1 MPRSLDITSTKN
13 PLIRRIRALLDP
25 EARKA
30 EARMVVEG
38 VRMLEEVLDA
48 GVPVE
53 VLVYD
58 PHALAGPRGE
68 ALLDRARRH
77 GARLVTAAPHVVAA
91 CSQVDTPQ
99 GLVAV
104 VERSPAALSDLLNVA
119 GLVVVVADR
128 LQDPG
133 NLGTIIRTADAAG
146 ATAVLATHGTVDPSN
161 PKVVRAT
168 MGSLF
173 HLPVV
178 TAPAEEAVAL
188 LRQHGVRILVAD
200 QSGAISYEEAD
211 YHAPLAVVLGNEG
224 EGPDPVWRTVAEAT
238 VRIPLYGRAESLN
251 VAVAAALLLYEVRR
265 TRPT

>member
-1 MPRSLDITSTKN
+1 MAQTPDITSTKN
-13 PLIRRIRALLDP
+13 PLVRRIRGLLDP
-25 EARKA
+25 EARRA

-38 VRMLEEVLDA
+38 VRLREA
-48 GVPVE
+48 VP
-53 VLVYD
+53 
-58 PHALAGPRGE
+58 
-68 ALLDRARRH
+68 
-77 GARLVTAAPHVVAA
+77 
-91 CSQVDTPQ
+91 
-99 GLVAV
+99 
-104 VERSPAALSDLLNVA
+104 
-119 GLVVVVADR
+119 
-128 LQDPG
+128 
-133 NLGTIIRTADAAG
+133 DAAG

-188 LRQHGVRILVAD
+188 LRRHGVRILVAD

-211 YHAPLAVVLGNEG
+211 YRAPLAVVLGNEG
-224 EGPDPVWRTVAEAT
+224 EGPDPAWRAVAEAT

-265 TRPT
+265 KRRM

>member
-99 GLVAV
+99 GVVAV
-104 VERSPAALSDLLNVA
+104 VERSPAALSDLLNVD
-119 GLVVVVADR
+119 GLVVVGGVALR
-128 LQDPG
+128 LCEG
-133 NLGTIIRTADAAG
+133 GRTRRMCNGCELSIVNFVGFFECAIDTPHSG
-146 ATAVLATHGTVDPSN
+146 ERKVVLYF
-161 PKVVRAT
+161 VRAT
-168 MGSLF
+168 RERGW
-173 HLPVV
+173 
-178 TAPAEEAVAL
+178 
-188 LRQHGVRILVAD
+188 RVR
-200 QSGAISYEEAD
+200 
-211 YHAPLAVVLGNEG
+211 
-224 EGPDPVWRTVAEAT
+224 
-238 VRIPLYGRAESLN
+238 
-251 VAVAAALLLYEVRR
+251 
-265 TRPT
+265 

>member
-77 GARLVTAAPHVVAA
+77 GARL
-91 CSQVDTPQ
+91 
-99 GLVAV
+99 
-104 VERSPAALSDLLNVA
+104 
-119 GLVVVVADR
+119 
-128 LQDPG
+128 
-133 NLGTIIRTADAAG
+133 
-146 ATAVLATHGTVDPSN
+146 
-161 PKVVRAT
+161 
-168 MGSLF
+168 
-173 HLPVV
+173 V

>member
-77 GARLVTAAPHVVAA
+77 GARLVTAAP
-91 CSQVDTPQ
+91 
-99 GLVAV
+99 
-104 VERSPAALSDLLNVA
+104 
-119 GLVVVVADR
+119 
-128 LQDPG
+128 
-133 NLGTIIRTADAAG
+133 
-146 ATAVLATHGTVDPSN
+146 
-161 PKVVRAT
+161 
-168 MGSLF
+168 
-173 HLPVV
+173 PVV
-178 TAPAEEAVAL
+178 TAPAEEAVPL
-188 LRQHGVRILVAD
+188 LRRHGVRILVAD

>member
-104 VERSPAALSDLLNVA
+104 VERSPAARR
-119 GLVVVVADR
+119 ADPRRGPVGGDQLRGGR
-128 LQDPG
+128 LPRAPRG
-133 NLGTIIRTADAAG
+133 G
-146 ATAVLATHGTVDPSN
+146 AW
-161 PKVVRAT
+161 
-168 MGSLF
+168 
-173 HLPVV
+173 
-178 TAPAEEAVAL
+178 E
-188 LRQHGVRILVAD
+188 
-200 QSGAISYEEAD
+200 
-211 YHAPLAVVLGNEG
+211 
-224 EGPDPVWRTVAEAT
+224 
-238 VRIPLYGRAESLN
+238 
-251 VAVAAALLLYEVRR
+251 
-265 TRPT
+265 

>member
-99 GLVAV
+99 GVVAV
-104 VERSPAALSDLLNVA
+104 VERSPAALSDLLTVA
-119 GLVVVVADR
+119 GLVVVVAAR
-128 LQDPG
+128 LQDPA

-146 ATAVLATHGTVDPSN
+146 PTAGLATP
-161 PKVVRAT
+161 
-168 MGSLF
+168 
-173 HLPVV
+173 
-178 TAPAEEAVAL
+178 
-188 LRQHGVRILVAD
+188 
-200 QSGAISYEEAD
+200 
-211 YHAPLAVVLGNEG
+211 
-224 EGPDPVWRTVAEAT
+224 RTVGPTNPNDA
-238 VRIPLYGRAESLN
+238 PGPPGPPF
-251 VAVAAALLLYEVRR
+251 AL
-265 TRPT
+265 

>member
-99 GLVAV
+99 GVVAV
-104 VERSPAALSDLLNVA
+104 VAQSPAVLPDLLTVA
-119 GLVVVVADR
+119 GLGVLVADR

-133 NLGTIIRTADAAG
+133 NLGTIIPTADAVG
-146 ATAVLATHGTVDPSN
+146 AT
-161 PKVVRAT
+161 
-168 MGSLF
+168 
-173 HLPVV
+173 
-178 TAPAEEAVAL
+178 
-188 LRQHGVRILVAD
+188 
-200 QSGAISYEEAD
+200 
-211 YHAPLAVVLGNEG
+211 LGQG
-224 EGPDPVWRTVAEAT
+224 KPG
-238 VRIPLYGRAESLN
+238 
-251 VAVAAALLLYEVRR
+251 
-265 TRPT
+265 

>member
-91 CSQVDTPQ
+91 CS
-99 GLVAV
+99 
-104 VERSPAALSDLLNVA
+104 
-119 GLVVVVADR
+119 
-128 LQDPG
+128 
-133 NLGTIIRTADAAG
+133 
-146 ATAVLATHGTVDPSN
+146 
-161 PKVVRAT
+161 
-168 MGSLF
+168 
-173 HLPVV
+173 
-178 TAPAEEAVAL
+178 
-188 LRQHGVRILVAD
+188 
-200 QSGAISYEEAD
+200 YEEAD